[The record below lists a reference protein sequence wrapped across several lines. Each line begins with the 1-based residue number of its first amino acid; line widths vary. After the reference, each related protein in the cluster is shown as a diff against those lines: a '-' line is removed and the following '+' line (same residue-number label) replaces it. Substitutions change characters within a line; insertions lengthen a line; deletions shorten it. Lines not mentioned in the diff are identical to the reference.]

1 MQQLIH
7 YAVNSPLGIIGWSL
21 IALLVFFWLI
31 RSSPKLLGAIVLL
44 IVLALLAH
52 AAVERME
59 RAATAAVDNATNT
72 VSNAVPDWAKRL
84 WQKVKRP
91 FGNFGE
97 SKLCDYA
104 GIKTICDWYDALAEI
119 RKPLE
124 QQAKDEQDIEEIC
137 KASAAVEARF
147 PDAAKT
153 MFCAGNPFKRTHTAI
168 TSIGEGIEQAAQQA
182 VLSKISSFLVLDS
195 ENKLDT
201 QQYTGCLYTQIAASR
216 IMDCDTY
223 RAKLHEWRLCAEF
236 HLQLPHE
243 TIGGNS
249 ASAPLDPH
257 ILACRKQAYGIQ

>member
-91 FGNFGE
+91 LGNFGE

-104 GIKTICDWYDALAEI
+104 GIKTICDWYDALAQGIDRAGPEHA
-119 RKPLE
+119 
-124 QQAKDEQDIEEIC
+124 Q
-137 KASAAVEARF
+137 RF
-147 PDAAKT
+147 
-153 MFCAGNPFKRTHTAI
+153 
-168 TSIGEGIEQAAQQA
+168 
-182 VLSKISSFLVLDS
+182 L
-195 ENKLDT
+195 
-201 QQYTGCLYTQIAASR
+201 
-216 IMDCDTY
+216 
-223 RAKLHEWRLCAEF
+223 AKLALLLGHAVGDPAMLERAI
-236 HLQLPHE
+236 E
-243 TIGGNS
+243 T
-249 ASAPLDPH
+249 ALRD
-257 ILACRKQAYGIQ
+257 L